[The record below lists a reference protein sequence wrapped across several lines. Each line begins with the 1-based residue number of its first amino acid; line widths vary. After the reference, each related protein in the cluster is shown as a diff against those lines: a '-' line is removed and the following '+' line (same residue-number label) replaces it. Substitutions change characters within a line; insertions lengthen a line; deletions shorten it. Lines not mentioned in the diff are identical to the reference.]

1 MWTLAGF
8 ADEIAPEPLAQCEL
22 LESLGIGWVDLR
34 GAWGIGV
41 LDLDDAQLERLQRTL
56 AAAGLH
62 VSAVASPI
70 GKVGIADDL
79 DAHLRRFDRALAVAA
94 RLEAPYLRLFSFYLP
109 PGEEPAAHRDEVLRR
124 MDALV
129 RRAAGHDVVL
139 VHENEQGIYGD
150 TPERC
155 LDIVESLGS
164 ERLRVVWDPGNFVV
178 CDVAAFPDGYA
189 LLRPHLA
196 YVHVKDVRRDPASG
210 ATVAVVAGEGDGELE
225 ATVRALRDD
234 GFDGFFSLEPHL
246 AISGVGG
253 GFSGA
258 ELFATAHAA
267 FVALLEREAIEH
279 R

>member
-8 ADEIAPEPLAQCEL
+8 ADEIAPDPVAQCES
-22 LESLGIGWVDLR
+22 LEALGIAWVELR
-34 GAWGIGV
+34 GAWELGV
-41 LDLDDAQLERLQRTL
+41 LDLDDAELARLHRLL
-56 AAAGLH
+56 AAAGLR

-70 GKVGIADDL
+70 GKVAIGDDL

-94 RLEAPYLRLFSFYLP
+94 RLGAPYVRLFSFYIP
-109 PGEEPAAHRDEVLRR
+109 PGEDPAAHRDEVLHR
-124 MDALV
+124 MSALV
-129 RRAAGHDVVL
+129 ERARGHDVVL
-139 VHENEQGIYGD
+139 AHENEHGIYGD

-155 LDIVESLGS
+155 LDIVESVGS

-178 CDVAAFPDGYA
+178 CGVRAFPDGFA

-210 ATVAVVAGEGDGELE
+210 ATVAVPAGEGDGEI
-225 ATVRALRDD
+225 AQMVRALRDD

-246 AISGVGG
+246 AITGAGG

-258 ELFATAHAA
+258 ELFGVAHAA
-267 FVALLEREAIEH
+267 FVGLLDREGIEH

>member
-8 ADEIAPEPLAQCEL
+8 ADEIAPDPVAQCEL
-22 LESLGIGWVDLR
+22 LEALGIGWVELR
-34 GAWGIGV
+34 GAWELGV
-41 LDLDDAQLERLQRTL
+41 LDLDDAQLGRLHRLL
-56 AAAGLH
+56 ATAGLR

-70 GKVGIADDL
+70 GKAGIGDDL

-94 RLEAPYLRLFSFYLP
+94 RLEAPYVRLFSFYIP
-109 PGEEPAAHRDEVLRR
+109 PGEDPAAHRDEVLRR
-124 MDALV
+124 MRALV
-129 RRAAGHDVVL
+129 ERARGHDVVL
-139 VHENEQGIYGD
+139 AHENEHSIYGD

-155 LDIVESLGS
+155 LDIVESVGS
-164 ERLRVVWDPGNFVV
+164 EQLRVVWDPGNFVV
-178 CDVAAFPDGYA
+178 CGVRAFPDGFA

-210 ATVAVVAGEGDGELE
+210 ATVAVPAGEGDGQVTETL
-225 ATVRALRDD
+225 RALRDD

-246 AISGVGG
+246 AITGAGG

-258 ELFATAHAA
+258 ELFAVAHAA
-267 FVALLEREAIEH
+267 FVGLLDREGIEH